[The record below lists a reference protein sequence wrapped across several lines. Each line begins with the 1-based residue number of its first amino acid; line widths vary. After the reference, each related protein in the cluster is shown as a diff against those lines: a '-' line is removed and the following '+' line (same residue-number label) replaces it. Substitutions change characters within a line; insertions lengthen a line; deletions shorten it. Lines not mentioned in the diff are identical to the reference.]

1 MTVQNEMQWAF
12 HLEHQEKFY
21 VFIKLDG
28 KFKIKHFNKNQ
39 CPTVKIP
46 LAAKH
51 NIKISKKAIIAI
63 Q

>member
-1 MTVQNEMQWAF
+1 MTVQYEMQWAF
-12 HLEHQEKFY
+12 HLEHQDNFY
-21 VFIKLDG
+21 VFTKLDG
-28 KFKIKHFNKNQ
+28 KSKVKYFNKNQ

>member
-12 HLEHQEKFY
+12 HLEHLENIYAFT
-21 VFIKLDG
+21 KLDG
-28 KFKIKHFNKNQ
+28 KSKVKYFSKNQ

>member
-1 MTVQNEMQWAF
+1 MGVSSRTSRKIE
-12 HLEHQEKFY
+12 HLKNFY
-21 VFIKLDG
+21 VFTKLDG
-28 KFKIKHFNKNQ
+28 KSKVKYFNKNQ

>member
-12 HLEHQEKFY
+12 HLEHQEEFY
-21 VFIKLDG
+21 VITKLDG
-28 KFKIKHFNKNQ
+28 MSEIICFNKNQ